1 METELRESKGV
12 LVSPRG
18 ASPLPASLPYL
29 DSVFLGYPAVAM
41 ESAGVYLAGQT
52 FSPDYGRLASGN
64 WLLPG
69 SSKHVTI
76 FEVVKYHGAQ
86 TESRL

>member
-12 LVSPRG
+12 LVRLRH
-18 ASPLPASLPYL
+18 ASLLPSSLPYL
-29 DSVFLGYPAVAM
+29 DCVFLGYPAVAM

-52 FSPDYGRLASGN
+52 FSPDYSRLASGN

-69 SSKHVTI
+69 RSKHVTI
-76 FEVVKYHGAQ
+76 FAAINYHG
-86 TESRL
+86 L